1 MDQPASALITVVIP
15 AFNVGPYIRR
25 CVASLLQQTHHELE
39 VIVVNDASVDDT
51 AAILDGLM
59 AADSRLQVHHL
70 PRNIGVH
77 AARALGLR
85 SAAGAYVGF
94 VDSDDWVAPRMY
106 ETLCGEAVRADADIV
121 VCGATTALSADH
133 LGSPKVRFRRRQVIE
148 SNLLP
153 RFCRLEFGSGVLWN
167 KLYSS
172 ELVRPFAFLPL
183 DRNVDAAEDYIV
195 NIGCFAR
202 SRRVVTLPE
211 SFYYYFERPESA
223 SRAGANARGFCRVL
237 RAYTACIAAYAGSLT
252 ATELSHIG
260 DLYARQLGF
269 ASYWVSDP
277 ADLEPYRQELQSI
290 LRELADVHPCGIY
303 PLVHA
308 FEQTSG
314 REMLK
319 GAVRKLLAKAR
330 GFCGASAHRKASVS
344 ADPL

>member
-1 MDQPASALITVVIP
+1 MVKPASALVTVVIP

-25 CVASLLQQTHHELE
+25 CVASLLQQTYRDLE

-59 AADSRLQVHHL
+59 AEDSRLKVHHL
-70 PRNIGVH
+70 EQNIGVH
-77 AARALGLR
+77 AARAHGLQ

-106 ETLCGEAVRADADIV
+106 ETLCGEAVRSDADIV
-121 VCGATTALSADH
+121 VCGATTALSADR

-148 SNLLP
+148 SNLLN
-153 RFCRLEFGSGVLWN
+153 RFCQLEFGSGVLWN

-172 ELVRPFAFLPL
+172 DLVRTYAALPL
-183 DRNVDAAEDYIV
+183 ERNVDAAEDYIV
-195 NIGCFAR
+195 NIGCFAH

-211 SFYYYFERPESA
+211 SLYYYFERPESA

-252 ATELSHIG
+252 VEELSQIG

-269 ASYWVSDP
+269 ASYRVNDP
-277 ADLEPYRQELQSI
+277 ADLEPYREELQSI
-290 LRELADVHPCGIY
+290 LRELADVHPGGVY
-303 PLVHA
+303 SLVHT

-319 GAVRKLLAKAR
+319 GAVRKLLFKAR
-330 GFCGASAHRKASVS
+330 GFVWR
-344 ADPL
+344 